1 MGQTLSDLPLA
12 VFLRG
17 SAWAYPTLETVHLI
31 AIALLFGSIVVV
43 DLRILGLSRDL
54 SLTRLAAH
62 ALPWTLAAFALAAA
76 SGLLLFIAH
85 AADLI
90 GNRVFLIKVGLI
102 MAAGANAALFH
113 TGPWGSVAQWDTR
126 ASAPSGARVMAAAS
140 IILWVGVITC
150 GRWIAYA

>member
-1 MGQTLSDLPLA
+1 MGRTLSDLPLA
-12 VFLRG
+12 AFLRG
-17 SAWAYPTLETVHLI
+17 SAWAYPALETIHLI

-54 SLTRLAAH
+54 PLTRLAAH

-90 GNRVFLIKVGLI
+90 GNRMFLIKVGLI

-113 TGPWGSVAQWDTR
+113 TGPWSGVAQWDTQ
-126 ASAPSGARVMAAAS
+126 ASAPAGARALAAAS

>member
-1 MGQTLSDLPLA
+1 MGRTLSDLPLA

-17 SAWAYPTLETVHLI
+17 SAWAYPTLETVHLV

-43 DLRILGLSRDL
+43 DLRILGLTRDL
-54 SLTRLAAH
+54 PAKRLAAH
-62 ALPWTLAAFALAAA
+62 ALPWTLAAFALAVV

-90 GNRVFLIKVGLI
+90 GNRVFLVKVGLI
-102 MAAGANAALFH
+102 MAAGGNAAMFH
-113 TGPWGSVAQWDTR
+113 SGPWGSVARWDTGV
-126 ASAPSGARVMAAAS
+126 SAPPGARVMAAAS
-140 IILWVGVITC
+140 IILWVGVIAC